1 MIDIKDRIV
10 DVVADKVMSA
20 EAAAEFV
27 KDGDNVGTSGFT
39 PSGYP
44 KAVPLALAEKGKKT
58 PFKINVWTGASVG
71 PEMDTAMT
79 QAGIVDRRMPYQ
91 TNNDMRKAI
100 NAGQVKYTDLHLSHV
115 AQMTRY
121 GFMANRRDVDVAIV
135 EACKIIDLGE
145 GKVGLIPTTSMGN
158 TSSYVQSA
166 KKVIVEVNV
175 TQPVALEGMHDSY
188 VPLDPP
194 NRGPIP
200 VCAPEDIIGTPYVP
214 VEVEKIVAVVPCDI
228 TDKVRPLGA
237 IDEDAQKMGKNLV
250 DFFKAEVAAGRLPKN
265 LPPLQSG
272 VGSVANAVING
283 LVNSDFE
290 DLTVYTEVIQDG
302 MFDLIDAGKLR
313 VASGTALTPSPECQK
328 KFYENVEHYKKYLL
342 LRPQEISNSP
352 EVARRIGVIAMN
364 TAIEVDIYG
373 NVNSTHVCGTKL
385 MNGVGGSGDFARNGY
400 LTVFFTNSL
409 AKGGKISS
417 VVPFCSHIDHATL
430 DVDVIVSERGVA
442 DLRGLSPKEKAPII
456 IDQIANPKY
465 QPWLYDYFKRACE
478 ACGNSQTPHIL
489 SEAFDCYKLFAETG
503 SMEGMVEGK

>member
-1 MIDIKDRIV
+1 MIDIKDRIC
-10 DVVADKVMSA
+10 DAVAGKVMSA
-20 EAAAEFV
+20 EAATDFIHN
-27 KDGDNVGTSGFT
+27 GDNLGVSGFT

-44 KAVPLALAEKGKKT
+44 KAVPLALSERYKGT
-58 PFKINVWTGASVG
+58 DFKVNVWTGASVG
-71 PEMDTAMT
+71 PEIDQAMVE
-79 QAGIVDRRMPYQ
+79 AGIMDRRLPYQ
-91 TNNDMRKAI
+91 TNGTLRKAI
-100 NAGQVKYTDLHLSHV
+100 NEGKVKYADIHLSHM
-115 AQMTRY
+115 AQMVRY
-121 GFMANRRDVDVAIV
+121 GFMANRKGVDVAIV
-135 EACKIIDLGE
+135 EVCKINDLGD

-158 TSSYVQSA
+158 SSSYVAGA
-166 KKVIVEVNV
+166 KKVIIEVNT
-175 TQPVALEGMHDSY
+175 TQPVELEGIHDSY

-194 NRGPIP
+194 NRQPIP
-200 VCAPEDIIGTPYVP
+200 ITRPEDRIGTTYIPC
-214 VEVEKIVAVVPCDI
+214 ELDKIVAVVPCDI
-228 TDKVRPLGA
+228 SDKVRPLGE
-237 IDEDAQKMGKNLV
+237 IDEDAKHMGENLV
-250 DFFKAEVAAGRLPKN
+250 AFFKKEVAEGRLPKN
-265 LPPLQSG
+265 LLPLQSG

-328 KFYENVEHYKKYLL
+328 KFYENVEHYKPYLI

-373 NVNSTHVCGTKL
+373 NVNSTHICGTKL

-442 DLRGLSPKEKAPII
+442 DLRGLTPKEKAPII

-465 QPWLYDYFKRACE
+465 QPMLLDYFHRACE
-478 ACGNSQTPHIL
+478 ACGNSQTPHL
-489 SEAFDCYKLFAETG
+489 LEEAFDFHNRFNKTG
-503 SMEGMVEGK
+503 TMEK

>member
-1 MIDIKDRIV
+1 MIDIKDRIC
-10 DVVADKVMSA
+10 DAVAGKVMSA
-20 EAAAEFV
+20 EAATDFIHN
-27 KDGDNVGTSGFT
+27 GDNLGVSGFT

-44 KAVPLALAEKGKKT
+44 KAVPLALSERYKGT
-58 PFKINVWTGASVG
+58 DFKVNVWTGASVG
-71 PEMDTAMT
+71 PEIDQAMVE
-79 QAGIVDRRMPYQ
+79 AGIMDRRLPYQ
-91 TNNDMRKAI
+91 TNGTLRKAI
-100 NAGQVKYTDLHLSHV
+100 NEGKVKYADIHLSHM
-115 AQMTRY
+115 AQMVRY
-121 GFMANRRDVDVAIV
+121 GFMANRKGVDVAIV
-135 EACKIIDLGE
+135 EVCKINDLGD

-158 TSSYVQSA
+158 SSSYVAGA
-166 KKVIVEVNV
+166 KKVIVEVN
-175 TQPVALEGMHDSY
+175 TSQPVGLEGMHDSY

-194 NRGPIP
+194 YRKPIP
-200 VCAPEDIIGTPYVP
+200 IERPEDRIGTPYIP
-214 VEVEKIVAVVPCDI
+214 CELDKIVAVVPCDI
-228 TDKVRPLGA
+228 TDKVRPFGE
-237 IDEDAQKMGKNLV
+237 IDEDAKHMGENIV
-250 DFFKAEVAAGRLPKN
+250 AFFKKEVAEGRLPKN
-265 LPPLQSG
+265 LLPLQSG

-328 KFYENVEHYKKYLL
+328 KFYENLDHYKPYLI

-373 NVNSTHVCGTKL
+373 NVNSTHICGTKL

-442 DLRGLSPKEKAPII
+442 DLRGLTPKEKASII

-465 QPWLYDYFKRACE
+465 QPMLLDYFHRACE
-478 ACGNSQTPHIL
+478 ACGNSQTPHL
-489 SEAFDCYKLFAETG
+489 LEEAFDFHNRFNKTG
-503 SMEGMVEGK
+503 TMEK

>member
-1 MIDIKDRIV
+1 MIDIKDRIC
-10 DVVADKVMSA
+10 DAVAGKVMSA
-20 EAAAEFV
+20 EAATDFIQN
-27 KDGDNVGTSGFT
+27 GDNLGVSGFT

-44 KAVPLALAEKGKKT
+44 KAVPLALSERYKGT
-58 PFKINVWTGASVG
+58 DFKVNVWTGASVG
-71 PEMDTAMT
+71 PEIDQAMVE
-79 QAGIVDRRMPYQ
+79 AGIMDRRLPYQ
-91 TNNDMRKAI
+91 TNGTLRKAI
-100 NAGQVKYTDLHLSHV
+100 NEGKVKYADIHLSHM
-115 AQMTRY
+115 AQMVRY
-121 GFMANRRDVDVAIV
+121 GFMANRKGVDVAIV
-135 EACKIIDLGE
+135 EVCKIKDLGD

-158 TSSYVQSA
+158 SSSYVAGA
-166 KKVIVEVNV
+166 KKVIVEVNT
-175 TQPVALEGMHDSY
+175 TQPVELEGIHDSY

-194 NRGPIP
+194 NRQPIP
-200 VCAPEDIIGTPYVP
+200 ITKPEDRIGTTYIPC
-214 VEVEKIVAVVPCDI
+214 ELDKIVAVVPCDI
-228 TDKVRPLGA
+228 TDKVRPLGE
-237 IDEDAQKMGKNLV
+237 IDEDAKHMGENLV
-250 DFFKAEVAAGRLPKN
+250 AFFKKEVAEGRLPKN
-265 LPPLQSG
+265 LLPLQSG

-328 KFYENVEHYKKYLL
+328 KFYENLDHYKPYLI

-373 NVNSTHVCGTKL
+373 NVNSTHICGTKL

-442 DLRGLSPKEKAPII
+442 DLRGLTPKEKAPII

-465 QPWLYDYFKRACE
+465 QPMLLDYFHRACE
-478 ACGNSQTPHIL
+478 ACGNSQTPHL
-489 SEAFDCYKLFAETG
+489 LEEAFDFHNRFNKTG
-503 SMEGMVEGK
+503 TMEK

>member
-1 MIDIKDRIV
+1 MIDIKDRIC
-10 DVVADKVMSA
+10 DAVAGKVMSA
-20 EAAAEFV
+20 EAATDFIHN
-27 KDGDNVGTSGFT
+27 GDNLGVSGFT

-44 KAVPLALAEKGKKT
+44 KAVPLALSERYKGT
-58 PFKINVWTGASVG
+58 DFKVNVWTGASVG
-71 PEMDTAMT
+71 PEIDQAMVE
-79 QAGIVDRRMPYQ
+79 AGIMDRRLPYQ
-91 TNNDMRKAI
+91 TNGTLRKAI
-100 NAGQVKYTDLHLSHV
+100 NEGKVKYADIHLSHM
-115 AQMTRY
+115 AQMVRY
-121 GFMANRRDVDVAIV
+121 GFMANRKGVDVAIV
-135 EACKIIDLGE
+135 EVCKINDLGD

-158 TSSYVQSA
+158 SSSYVAGA
-166 KKVIVEVNV
+166 KKVIVEVN
-175 TQPVALEGMHDSY
+175 TSQPVGLEGMHDSY

-194 NRGPIP
+194 YRKPIP
-200 VCAPEDIIGTPYVP
+200 IERPEDRIGTPYIP
-214 VEVEKIVAVVPCDI
+214 CELDKIVAVVPCDI
-228 TDKVRPLGA
+228 TDKVRPLGE
-237 IDEDAQKMGKNLV
+237 IDEDAKHMGENLV
-250 DFFKAEVAAGRLPKN
+250 AFFKKEVAEGRLPKN
-265 LPPLQSG
+265 LLPLQSG

-328 KFYENVEHYKKYLL
+328 KFYENLDHYKPYLI

-373 NVNSTHVCGTKL
+373 
-385 MNGVGGSGDFARNGY
+385 NGVGGSGDFARNGY

-442 DLRGLSPKEKAPII
+442 DLRGLTPKEKAPII

-465 QPWLYDYFKRACE
+465 QPMLLDYFHRACE
-478 ACGNSQTPHIL
+478 ACGNSQTPHL
-489 SEAFDCYKLFAETG
+489 LEEAFDFHNRFNKTG
-503 SMEGMVEGK
+503 TMEK

>member
-1 MIDIKDRIV
+1 MIDIKDRIC
-10 DVVADKVMSA
+10 DAVAGKVMSA
-20 EAAAEFV
+20 EAATDFIHN
-27 KDGDNVGTSGFT
+27 GDNLGVSGFT

-44 KAVPLALAEKGKKT
+44 KAVPLALSERYKGT
-58 PFKINVWTGASVG
+58 DFKVNVWTGASVG
-71 PEMDTAMT
+71 PEIDQAMVE
-79 QAGIVDRRMPYQ
+79 AGIMDRRLPYQ
-91 TNNDMRKAI
+91 TNGTLRKAI
-100 NAGQVKYTDLHLSHV
+100 NEGKVKYADIHLSHM
-115 AQMTRY
+115 AQMVRY
-121 GFMANRRDVDVAIV
+121 GFMANRKGVDVAIV
-135 EACKIIDLGE
+135 EVCKINDLGD

-158 TSSYVQSA
+158 SSSYVAGA
-166 KKVIVEVNV
+166 KKVIVEVN
-175 TQPVALEGMHDSY
+175 TSQPVGLEGMHDSY

-194 NRGPIP
+194 YRKPIP
-200 VCAPEDIIGTPYVP
+200 IERPEDRIGTPYIP
-214 VEVEKIVAVVPCDI
+214 CELDKIVAVVPCDI
-228 TDKVRPLGA
+228 TDKVRPLGK
-237 IDEDAQKMGKNLV
+237 IDEDAKHMGENLV
-250 DFFKAEVAAGRLPKN
+250 AFFKKEVAEGRLPKN
-265 LPPLQSG
+265 LLPLQSG

-283 LVNSDFE
+283 LVDSDFE

-328 KFYENVEHYKKYLL
+328 KFYENLDHYKPYLI

-373 NVNSTHVCGTKL
+373 NVNSTHICGTKL

-442 DLRGLSPKEKAPII
+442 DLRGLTPKEKAPII

-465 QPWLYDYFKRACE
+465 QPMLLDYFHRACE
-478 ACGNSQTPHIL
+478 ACGNSQTPHL
-489 SEAFDCYKLFAETG
+489 LEEAFDFHNRFNKTG
-503 SMEGMVEGK
+503 TMEK

>member
-1 MIDIKDRIV
+1 MIDIKDRIC
-10 DVVADKVMSA
+10 DAVAGKVMSA
-20 EAAAEFV
+20 EAATDFIHN
-27 KDGDNVGTSGFT
+27 GDNLGVSGFT

-44 KAVPLALAEKGKKT
+44 KAVPLALSERYKGT
-58 PFKINVWTGASVG
+58 DFKVNVWTGASVG
-71 PEMDTAMT
+71 PEIDQAMVE
-79 QAGIVDRRMPYQ
+79 AGIMDRRLPYQ
-91 TNNDMRKAI
+91 TNGTLRKAI
-100 NAGQVKYTDLHLSHV
+100 NEGKVKYADIHLSHM
-115 AQMTRY
+115 AQMVRY
-121 GFMANRRDVDVAIV
+121 GFMANRKGVDVAIV
-135 EACKIIDLGE
+135 EVCKINDLGD

-158 TSSYVQSA
+158 SSSYVAGA
-166 KKVIVEVNV
+166 KKVIVEVN
-175 TQPVALEGMHDSY
+175 TSQPAGLEGMHDSY

-194 NRGPIP
+194 YRKPIP
-200 VCAPEDIIGTPYVP
+200 IERPEDRIGTPYIP
-214 VEVEKIVAVVPCDI
+214 CELDKIVAVVPCDI
-228 TDKVRPLGA
+228 TDKVRPLGE
-237 IDEDAQKMGKNLV
+237 IDEDAKHMGENLV
-250 DFFKAEVAAGRLPKN
+250 AFFKKEVAEGRLPKN
-265 LPPLQSG
+265 LRPMQSG

-283 LVNSDFE
+283 LVNSEFE

-328 KFYENVEHYKKYLL
+328 KFYENLDHYKPYLI

-373 NVNSTHVCGTKL
+373 NVNSTHICGTKL

-442 DLRGLSPKEKAPII
+442 DLRGLTPKEKAPII

-465 QPWLYDYFKRACE
+465 QPLLLDYFHRACE
-478 ACGNSQTPHIL
+478 ACGNSQTPHL
-489 SEAFDCYKLFAETG
+489 LEEAFDFHNRFNKTG
-503 SMEGMVEGK
+503 SMEK

>member
-1 MIDIKDRIV
+1 MIDIKDRIC
-10 DVVADKVMSA
+10 DAVAGKVMSA
-20 EAAAEFV
+20 EAATDFIQN
-27 KDGDNVGTSGFT
+27 GDNLGVSGFT

-44 KAVPLALAEKGKKT
+44 KAVPLALSERYKGT
-58 PFKINVWTGASVG
+58 DFKVNVWTGASVG
-71 PEMDTAMT
+71 PEIDQAMVE
-79 QAGIVDRRMPYQ
+79 AGIMDRRLPYQ
-91 TNNDMRKAI
+91 TNGTLRKAI
-100 NAGQVKYTDLHLSHV
+100 NEGKVKYADIHLSHM
-115 AQMTRY
+115 AQMVRY
-121 GFMANRRDVDVAIV
+121 GFMANRKGVDVAIV
-135 EACKIIDLGE
+135 EVCKINDLGD

-158 TSSYVQSA
+158 SSSYVAGA
-166 KKVIVEVNV
+166 KKVIVEVN
-175 TQPVALEGMHDSY
+175 TSQPAGLEGMHDSY

-194 NRGPIP
+194 NRQPIP
-200 VCAPEDIIGTPYVP
+200 ITKPDDRSGTTYIPC
-214 VEVEKIVAVVPCDI
+214 ELDKIVAVVPCDI
-228 TDKVRPLGA
+228 TDKVRPLGE
-237 IDEDAQKMGKNLV
+237 IDEDAKHMGENLV
-250 DFFKAEVAAGRLPKN
+250 AFFKKEVAEGRLPKN
-265 LPPLQSG
+265 LLPLQSG

-328 KFYENVEHYKKYLL
+328 KFYENLDHYKPYLI

-373 NVNSTHVCGTKL
+373 NVNSTHICGTKL

-442 DLRGLSPKEKAPII
+442 DLRGLTPKEKAPII

-465 QPWLYDYFKRACE
+465 QPLLLDYFHRACE
-478 ACGNSQTPHIL
+478 ACGNSQTPHL
-489 SEAFDCYKLFAETG
+489 LDEAFDFHNRFNKTG
-503 SMEGMVEGK
+503 SMEK

>member
-1 MIDIKDRIV
+1 MIDIKDRIC
-10 DVVADKVMSA
+10 DAVAGKVMSA
-20 EAAAEFV
+20 EAATDFIHN
-27 KDGDNVGTSGFT
+27 GDNLGVSGFT

-44 KAVPLALAEKGKKT
+44 KAVPLALSERYKGT
-58 PFKINVWTGASVG
+58 DFKVNVWTGASVG
-71 PEMDTAMT
+71 PEIDQAMVE
-79 QAGIVDRRMPYQ
+79 AGIMDRRLPYQ
-91 TNNDMRKAI
+91 TNGTLRKAI
-100 NAGQVKYTDLHLSHV
+100 NEGKVKYADIHLSHM
-115 AQMTRY
+115 AQMVRY
-121 GFMANRRDVDVAIV
+121 GFMANRKGVDVAIV
-135 EACKIIDLGE
+135 EVCKINDLGD

-158 TSSYVQSA
+158 SSSYVAGA
-166 KKVIVEVNV
+166 KKVIVEVN
-175 TQPVALEGMHDSY
+175 TSQPVGLEGIHDSY

-194 NRGPIP
+194 YRKPIP
-200 VCAPEDIIGTPYVP
+200 IERPEDRIGTPYIP
-214 VEVEKIVAVVPCDI
+214 CELDKIVAVVPCDI
-228 TDKVRPLGA
+228 TDKVRPLGE
-237 IDEDAQKMGKNLV
+237 IDEDAKHMGENLV
-250 DFFKAEVAAGRLPKN
+250 AFFKKEVAEGRLPKN
-265 LPPLQSG
+265 LLPLQSG

-290 DLTVYTEVIQDG
+290 ELTVYTEVIQDG

-328 KFYENVEHYKKYLL
+328 KFYENLDHYKPYLI

-373 NVNSTHVCGTKL
+373 NVNSTHICGTKL

-442 DLRGLSPKEKAPII
+442 DLRGLTPKEKAPII

-465 QPWLYDYFKRACE
+465 QPMLLDYFHRACE
-478 ACGNSQTPHIL
+478 ACGNSQTPHL
-489 SEAFDCYKLFAETG
+489 LEEAFDFHNRFNKTG
-503 SMEGMVEGK
+503 TMEK

>member
-1 MIDIKDRIV
+1 MIDIKDRIC
-10 DVVADKVMSA
+10 DAVAGKVMSA
-20 EAAAEFV
+20 EAATDFIHN
-27 KDGDNVGTSGFT
+27 GDNLGVSGFT

-44 KAVPLALAEKGKKT
+44 KAVPLALSERYKGT
-58 PFKINVWTGASVG
+58 DFKVNVWTGASVG
-71 PEMDTAMT
+71 PEIDQAMVE
-79 QAGIVDRRMPYQ
+79 AGIMDRRLPYQ
-91 TNNDMRKAI
+91 TNGTLRKAI
-100 NAGQVKYTDLHLSHV
+100 NEGKVKYADIHLSHM
-115 AQMTRY
+115 AQMVRY
-121 GFMANRRDVDVAIV
+121 GFMANRKGVDVAIV
-135 EACKIIDLGE
+135 EVCKIKDLGD

-158 TSSYVQSA
+158 SSSYVAGA
-166 KKVIVEVNV
+166 KKVIIEVNT
-175 TQPVALEGMHDSY
+175 TQPVELEGIHDSY

-194 NRGPIP
+194 NRQPIP
-200 VCAPEDIIGTPYVP
+200 ITRPEDRIGTTYIPC
-214 VEVEKIVAVVPCDI
+214 ELDKIVAVVPCDI
-228 TDKVRPLGA
+228 SDKVRPLGE
-237 IDEDAQKMGKNLV
+237 IDEDAKHMGENLV
-250 DFFKAEVAAGRLPKN
+250 AFFKKEVAEGRLPKN
-265 LPPLQSG
+265 LLPLQSG

-328 KFYENVEHYKKYLL
+328 KFYENLDHYKPYLI

-373 NVNSTHVCGTKL
+373 NVNSTHICGTKL

-442 DLRGLSPKEKAPII
+442 DLRGLTPKEKAPII

-465 QPWLYDYFKRACE
+465 QPMLLDYFHRACE

-489 SEAFDCYKLFAETG
+489 EEAFSFHERFLKTG
-503 SMEGMVEGK
+503 TMEK

>member
-1 MIDIKDRIV
+1 MIDIKDRIC
-10 DVVADKVMSA
+10 DAVAGKVMSA
-20 EAAAEFV
+20 EAATDFIHN
-27 KDGDNVGTSGFT
+27 GDNLGVSGFT

-44 KAVPLALAEKGKKT
+44 KAVPLALSERYKGT
-58 PFKINVWTGASVG
+58 DFKVNVWTGASVG
-71 PEMDTAMT
+71 PEIDQAMVE
-79 QAGIVDRRMPYQ
+79 AGIMDRRLPYQ
-91 TNNDMRKAI
+91 TNGTLRKAI
-100 NAGQVKYTDLHLSHV
+100 NEGKVKYADIHLSHM
-115 AQMTRY
+115 AQMVRY
-121 GFMANRRDVDVAIV
+121 GFMANRKGVDVAIV
-135 EACKIIDLGE
+135 EVCKINDLGD

-158 TSSYVQSA
+158 SSSYVAGA
-166 KKVIVEVNV
+166 KKVIVEVN
-175 TQPVALEGMHDSY
+175 TSQPVGLEGMHDSY

-194 NRGPIP
+194 YRKPIP
-200 VCAPEDIIGTPYVP
+200 IERPEDRIGTPYIP
-214 VEVEKIVAVVPCDI
+214 CELDKIVAVVPCDI
-228 TDKVRPLGA
+228 TDKVRPLGE
-237 IDEDAQKMGKNLV
+237 IDEDAKHMGENLV
-250 DFFKAEVAAGRLPKN
+250 AFFKKEVAEGRLPKN
-265 LPPLQSG
+265 LLPLQSG

-328 KFYENVEHYKKYLL
+328 KFYENLDHYKPYLI

-373 NVNSTHVCGTKL
+373 NVNSTHICGTKL
-385 MNGVGGSGDFARNGY
+385 MNGVGGSGDFARNGS

-442 DLRGLSPKEKAPII
+442 DLRGLTPKEKAPII

-465 QPWLYDYFKRACE
+465 QPMLLDYFHRACE
-478 ACGNSQTPHIL
+478 ACGNSQTPHL
-489 SEAFDCYKLFAETG
+489 LEEAFDFHNRFNNTG
-503 SMEGMVEGK
+503 TMEK

>member
-1 MIDIKDRIV
+1 MIDIKDRIC
-10 DVVADKVMSA
+10 DAVAGKVMSA
-20 EAAAEFV
+20 EAATDFIQN
-27 KDGDNVGTSGFT
+27 GDNLGVSGFT

-44 KAVPLALAEKGKKT
+44 KAVPLALSERYKGT
-58 PFKINVWTGASVG
+58 DFKVNVWTGASVG
-71 PEMDTAMT
+71 PEIDQAMVE
-79 QAGIVDRRMPYQ
+79 AGIMDRRLPYQ
-91 TNNDMRKAI
+91 TNGTLRKAI
-100 NAGQVKYTDLHLSHV
+100 NEGKVKYADIHLSHM
-115 AQMTRY
+115 AQMVRY
-121 GFMANRRDVDVAIV
+121 GFMANRKGVDVAIV
-135 EACKIIDLGE
+135 EVCKIKDLGD
-145 GKVGLIPTTSMGN
+145 GKVGLVPTTSMGN
-158 TSSYVQSA
+158 SSSYVAGA
-166 KKVIVEVNV
+166 KKVIVEVN
-175 TQPVALEGMHDSY
+175 TSQPAGLEGMHDSY

-194 NRGPIP
+194 NRQPIP
-200 VCAPEDIIGTPYVP
+200 ITKPEDRIGTTYIPC
-214 VEVEKIVAVVPCDI
+214 ELDKIVAVVPCDI
-228 TDKVRPLGA
+228 TDKVRPLGE
-237 IDEDAQKMGKNLV
+237 IDEDAKHMGENLV
-250 DFFKAEVAAGRLPKN
+250 AFFKKEVAEGRLPKN
-265 LPPLQSG
+265 LLPLQSG

-328 KFYENVEHYKKYLL
+328 KFYENLDHYKPYLI

-373 NVNSTHVCGTKL
+373 NVNSTHICGTKL

-442 DLRGLSPKEKAPII
+442 DLRGLTPKEKAPII

-465 QPWLYDYFKRACE
+465 QPLLLDYFHRACE
-478 ACGNSQTPHIL
+478 ACGNSQTPHL
-489 SEAFDCYKLFAETG
+489 LDEAFDFHNRFNKTG
-503 SMEGMVEGK
+503 SMEK

>member
-1 MIDIKDRIV
+1 MIDIKDRIC
-10 DVVADKVMSA
+10 DAVAGKVMSA
-20 EAAAEFV
+20 EAATDFIHN
-27 KDGDNVGTSGFT
+27 GDNLGVSGFT

-44 KAVPLALAEKGKKT
+44 KAVPLALSERYKGT
-58 PFKINVWTGASVG
+58 DFKVNVWTGASVG
-71 PEMDTAMT
+71 PEIDQAMVE
-79 QAGIVDRRMPYQ
+79 AGIMDRRLPYQ
-91 TNNDMRKAI
+91 TNGTLRKAI
-100 NAGQVKYTDLHLSHV
+100 NEGKVKYADIHLSHM
-115 AQMTRY
+115 AQMVRY
-121 GFMANRRDVDVAIV
+121 GFMANRKGVDVAIV
-135 EACKIIDLGE
+135 EVCKINDLGD

-158 TSSYVQSA
+158 SSSYVAGA
-166 KKVIVEVNV
+166 KKVIVEVN
-175 TQPVALEGMHDSY
+175 TSQPVGLEGMHDSY

-194 NRGPIP
+194 YRQPIP
-200 VCAPEDIIGTPYVP
+200 ITRPEDRIGTPYIP
-214 VEVEKIVAVVPCDI
+214 CELDKIVAVVPCDI
-228 TDKVRPLGA
+228 TDKVRPLGE
-237 IDEDAQKMGKNLV
+237 IDEDAKHMGENLV
-250 DFFKAEVAAGRLPKN
+250 AFFKKEVAEGRLPKN
-265 LPPLQSG
+265 LLPLQSG

-328 KFYENVEHYKKYLL
+328 KFYENLDHYKPYLI

-373 NVNSTHVCGTKL
+373 NVNSTHICGTKL

-442 DLRGLSPKEKAPII
+442 DLRGLTPKEKAPII

-465 QPWLYDYFKRACE
+465 QPMLLDYFHRACE
-478 ACGNSQTPHIL
+478 ACGNSQTPHL
-489 SEAFDCYKLFAETG
+489 LEEAFDFHNRFNKTG
-503 SMEGMVEGK
+503 TMEK

>member
-1 MIDIKDRIV
+1 MIDIKDRIC
-10 DVVADKVMSA
+10 DAVAGKVMSA
-20 EAAAEFV
+20 EAATDFIHN
-27 KDGDNVGTSGFT
+27 GDNLGVSGFT

-44 KAVPLALAEKGKKT
+44 KAVPLALSERYKGT
-58 PFKINVWTGASVG
+58 DFKVNVWTGASVG
-71 PEMDTAMT
+71 PEIDQAMVE
-79 QAGIVDRRMPYQ
+79 AGIMDRRLPYQ
-91 TNNDMRKAI
+91 TNGTLRKAI
-100 NAGQVKYTDLHLSHV
+100 NEGKVKYADIHLSHM
-115 AQMTRY
+115 AQMVRY
-121 GFMANRRDVDVAIV
+121 GFMANRKGVDVAIV
-135 EACKIIDLGE
+135 EVCKINDLGD

-158 TSSYVQSA
+158 SSSYVAGA
-166 KKVIVEVNV
+166 KKVIVEVN
-175 TQPVALEGMHDSY
+175 TSQPVGLEGMHDSY

-194 NRGPIP
+194 YRKPIP
-200 VCAPEDIIGTPYVP
+200 IERPEDRIGTPYIP
-214 VEVEKIVAVVPCDI
+214 CELDKIVAVVPCDI
-228 TDKVRPLGA
+228 TDKVRPLGE
-237 IDEDAQKMGKNLV
+237 IDEDAKHMGENLV
-250 DFFKAEVAAGRLPKN
+250 AFFKKEVAEGRLPKN
-265 LPPLQSG
+265 LLPLQSG

-302 MFDLIDAGKLR
+302 MFYLIDAGKLR

-328 KFYENVEHYKKYLL
+328 KFYENLDHYKPYLI

-373 NVNSTHVCGTKL
+373 NVNSTHICGTKL
-385 MNGVGGSGDFARNGY
+385 MNGVGGSGDFARNAY

-442 DLRGLSPKEKAPII
+442 DLRGLTPKEKAPII

-465 QPWLYDYFKRACE
+465 QPMLLDYFHRACE
-478 ACGNSQTPHIL
+478 ACGNSQTPHL
-489 SEAFDCYKLFAETG
+489 LEEAFDFHNRFNKTG
-503 SMEGMVEGK
+503 TMEK

>member
-1 MIDIKDRIV
+1 MIDIKDRIC
-10 DVVADKVMSA
+10 DAVAGKVMSA
-20 EAAAEFV
+20 EAATDFIHN
-27 KDGDNVGTSGFT
+27 GDNLGVSGFT

-44 KAVPLALAEKGKKT
+44 KAVPLALSERYKGT
-58 PFKINVWTGASVG
+58 DFKVNVWTGASVG
-71 PEMDTAMT
+71 PEIDQAMVE
-79 QAGIVDRRMPYQ
+79 AGIMDRRLPYQ
-91 TNNDMRKAI
+91 TNGTLRKAI
-100 NAGQVKYTDLHLSHV
+100 NEGKVKYADIHLSHM
-115 AQMTRY
+115 AQMVRY
-121 GFMANRRDVDVAIV
+121 GFMANRKGVDVAIV
-135 EACKIIDLGE
+135 EVCKINDLGD

-158 TSSYVQSA
+158 SSSYVAGA
-166 KKVIVEVNV
+166 KKVIVEVN
-175 TQPVALEGMHDSY
+175 TSQPVGLEGMHDSY

-194 NRGPIP
+194 YRKPIP
-200 VCAPEDIIGTPYVP
+200 IERPEDRIGTPYIP
-214 VEVEKIVAVVPCDI
+214 CELDKIVAVVPCDI
-228 TDKVRPLGA
+228 TDKVRPLGE
-237 IDEDAQKMGKNLV
+237 IDEDAKHMGENLV
-250 DFFKAEVAAGRLPKN
+250 AFFKKEVAEGRLPKN
-265 LPPLQSG
+265 LLPLQSG

-328 KFYENVEHYKKYLL
+328 KFYENLDHYKPYLI

-352 EVARRIGVIAMN
+352 EVARRIGVIA
-364 TAIEVDIYG
+364 IEVDIYG
-373 NVNSTHVCGTKL
+373 NVNSTHICGTKL

-442 DLRGLSPKEKAPII
+442 DLRGLTPKEKAPII

-465 QPWLYDYFKRACE
+465 QPLLLDYFHRACE
-478 ACGNSQTPHIL
+478 ACGNSQTPHL
-489 SEAFDCYKLFAETG
+489 LEEAFDFHNRFNKTG
-503 SMEGMVEGK
+503 SMEK